1 MFVLFINTLFILYL
15 FIESLYHAYFYMNNG
30 NKTQKIMDFFD
41 CVDDIDFDKFQMKK
55 P

>member
-1 MFVLFINTLFILYL
+1 
-15 FIESLYHAYFYMNNG
+15 MNYE
-30 NKTQKIMDFFD
+30 KQTQKIMDFFD